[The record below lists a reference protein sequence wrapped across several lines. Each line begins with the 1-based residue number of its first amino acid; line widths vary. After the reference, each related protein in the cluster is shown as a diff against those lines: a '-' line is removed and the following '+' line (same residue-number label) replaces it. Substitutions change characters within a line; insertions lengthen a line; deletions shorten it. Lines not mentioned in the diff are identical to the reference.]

1 MPRGAVRFEIL
12 LNGLPV
18 ATIGV
23 GDFGVLT
30 TIVTRVRRSPATI
43 SEVTRSRD
51 GFDEEAYLQESCE
64 LSMSSL
70 VSGTNEHGEWNPRT
84 LVEGDVVTIRV
95 LSGGDYDPPDVA
107 ETT

>member
-30 TIVTRVRRSPATI
+30 TLVTRVRRSPATI
-43 SEVTRSRD
+43 SEVTRSRH
-51 GFDEEAYLQESCE
+51 GFDETTYLQESCE

-70 VSGTNEHGEWNPRT
+70 ASGTNEHGSWKPQS
-84 LVEGDVVTIRV
+84 LAEGDVVTIRI
-95 LSGGDYDPPDVA
+95 LPAGDYDLPDVTDA
-107 ETT
+107 P